1 MTNWGKEL
9 RLRFLIL
16 IMIIFLIYLIILQ
29 NRFIKLKADYNDLKI
44 ELDVKKGELSEVLKD
59 NEELKEKINEIS
71 TLEDVNDPKDV
82 LISEYTD
89 KIIQLEKEIQDLK
102 GYVSKGDESKEDK
115 ETKKEDKET
124 KKEGK
129 RPSRGLSGRKFR
141 EATFEVTMYTNEGGA
156 YSKDDPLYGT
166 MANGEKTHIGAV
178 AAPKSIPFGTKIL
191 LTDLPEGWGHLGKG
205 VFVVKDR
212 GGAIIEKEVDGKK
225 VYCIDIY
232 VGNKEYA
239 YKWGRRIV
247 KGYMWQ

>member
-1 MTNWGKEL
+1 MVDKK
-9 RLRFLIL
+9 RDMKIRV
-16 IMIIFLIYLIILQ
+16 IIVTFIVALIYLITVQ
-29 NRFIKLKADYNDLKI
+29 MRFERLKDDYDSLKI
-44 ELDVKKGELSEVLKD
+44 ELDIKNDELLEALRD
-59 NEELKEKINEIS
+59 NEELKEKINELS
-71 TLEDVNDPKDV
+71 TLDDVNDSKDI
-82 LISEYTD
+82 LISEYSD
-89 KIIQLEKEIQDLK
+89 RILQLEQEIQELK
-102 GYVSKGDESKEDK
+102 KHVNGVDSNDDSKGAYKED
-115 ETKKEDKET
+115 TNKKVT
-124 KKEGK
+124 LS
-129 RPSRGLSGRKFR
+129 SRGNSRAKVKEVL
-141 EATFEVTMYTNEGGA
+141 FEVTMYTNEGGA

-191 LTDLPEGWGHLGKG
+191 LTDLPEGWEHLGKG